1 LLSLIHGYG
10 ELLRDEFDDDE
21 PGAELVDEVMHA
33 TRRASTLTRQLLTLV
48 GVNRIHESGEDHPS
62 LSEN

>member
-1 LLSLIHGYG
+1 MT
-10 ELLRDEFDDDE
+10 
-21 PGAELVDEVMHA
+21 GAELVNEVMHA

-48 GVNRIHESGEDHPS
+48 GVNRLLESGEDHPS